1 MVAEL
6 LRYSKKN
13 MHQCTISQHW
23 RRKGGL
29 APLHFEDFNKKSYFL
44 SFELEKKN
52 FTTFSPPRKILEK
65 SPLFSPWKKSF
76 RRP

>member
-1 MVAEL
+1 VHYKSTLASE
-6 LRYSKKN
+6 
-13 MHQCTISQHW
+13 
-23 RRKGGL
+23 GGL
-29 APLHFEDFNKKSYFL
+29 GPLHFEDFNKKSYFL

-52 FTTFSPPRKILEK
+52 FTTSSPPRKILEK